1 MGHTKEMK
9 IIIIEGPDNC
19 GKNTIIHNIIDN
31 NDSVKVIHCHKPDT
45 AAVDP
50 LAEMTKVFF
59 HHADCVINDY
69 MTQNTDVVV
78 FNRYYFGEWVY
89 GQLYRHENPVEIM
102 NLIQSLEQ
110 YLLTYIDHEDI
121 YYIQLLSSSAELLSM
136 NDDGDSLSN
145 AEVHNIEKE
154 ISLFKEVCTISNLK
168 KKMFYINERNSYRT
182 RQDIINEVNSF
193 IQN

>member
-1 MGHTKEMK
+1 MK

-45 AAVDP
+45 TVEDP

-89 GQLYRHENPVEIM
+89 GQLYRNENPDDIKS
-102 NLIQSLEQ
+102 LIQSLEQ
-110 YLLTYIDHEDI
+110 YLLAAIDHGDL
-121 YYIQLLSSSAELLSM
+121 YYLQLLSSSAILLKD
-136 NDDGDSLSN
+136 NDDGESLSHADIKKIN
-145 AEVHNIEKE
+145 DE
-154 ISLFKEVCTISNLK
+154 ISLFKEVCGFSTLNKAML
-168 KKMFYINERNSYRT
+168 YVNEGDNYRP
-182 RQDIINEVNSF
+182 RQDILNEANQF
-193 IQN
+193 IYN